1 MPFVSVYIDESGD
14 VGFNDKSSKFF
25 TIGYVFTVNRYPSKE
40 NKKVKR
46 LLKNINFGIKKHNK
60 KISEF
65 KFSNN
70 TEITKMRFMRQIKKL
85 DVNIGVVCIS
95 KDSVAPHLKNDSSMF
110 YRYVV
115 VENVISVLVNDY
127 LKTFDPYNRIRFV
140 IDRSLSKTEIKLF
153 NDYCEEKISFK
164 SHQRATDMDSFI
176 TIFHEDSKT
185 VPMLQ
190 VADYVASATQRR
202 FASGDSTYYDMISE
216 KIKHHEKWDWHNKIN
231 W

>member
-1 MPFVSVYIDESGD
+1 MPYVSVYIDESGD

-25 TIGYVFTVNRYPSKE
+25 TIGYVFTLRHPSEE
-40 NKKVKR
+40 NKKIKR
-46 LLKNINFGIKKHNK
+46 ALTNINFGIKKQNK
-60 KISEF
+60 KLLEF
-65 KFSNN
+65 KFSSNPEK
-70 TEITKMRFMRQIKKL
+70 TRKRFFREIKKL
-85 DVNIGVVCIS
+85 DINIGVVCIS
-95 KDSVAPHLKNDSSMF
+95 KDSVADHLKKDSSMF

-153 NDYCEEKISFK
+153 NDYCEEKISYK
-164 SHQRATDMDSFI
+164 SHQRAKDMDSFI
-176 TIFHEDSKT
+176 TILHEDSKT

-190 VADYVASATQRR
+190 VADYIAGATQRK
-202 FASGDSTYYDMISE
+202 FARGDSSYYDMISD
-216 KIKHHEKWDWHNKIN
+216 KIKHHEKWDWNGKIN